1 MNVKD
6 ALLSLP
12 ADLEVSLLLVYA
24 IVVLAGAR
32 LMERLARVH
41 FERARRYGEGGF
53 HYDAEADHYHCP
65 HGERLALPLIDPRER
80 VAVYRAPAPTC
91 AACPSKARCTPHD
104 EGRHIYRPLAAWTE
118 TDVGRFHQWL
128 SLLMAAS
135 VAALSLVA
143 LLQWAGWP
151 GTGLLIVAFLTAARV
166 AVRDARSVWRAGR
179 AAAGARPPVLPGR
192 GAF

>member
-1 MNVKD
+1 MNVRD

-12 ADLEVSLLLVYA
+12 ADLEVSLLLGYA

-32 LMERLARVH
+32 LMERLARAH

-53 HYDAEADHYHCP
+53 HYDADADHYHCP
-65 HGERLALPLIDPRER
+65 QGERLALHLIDPHER
-80 VAVYRAPAPTC
+80 VAVYRAPASAC
-91 AACPSKARCTPHD
+91 AGCPQKARCTPHD

-135 VAALSLVA
+135 AAALSLA
-143 LLQWAGWP
+143 AFLEWAGRP
-151 GTGLLIVAFLTAARV
+151 GTGLLVVALITATCV
-166 AVRDARSVWRAGR
+166 AVGDARSVWQSATTRVGDGPA
-179 AAAGARPPVLPGR
+179 
-192 GAF
+192 